1 MLLSDHGL
9 SAGELVGVLR
19 SALALLVLGILAD
32 DHDLA
37 MALDNLALLAHG
49 LDGRPDFHLKFL
61 LFAGGLPPHL
71 DLHVIRPRARS

>member
-1 MLLSDHGL
+1 M
-9 SAGELVGVLR
+9 LR

-61 LFAGGLPPHL
+61 LSE
-71 DLHVIRPRARS
+71 DLCLQACAYF